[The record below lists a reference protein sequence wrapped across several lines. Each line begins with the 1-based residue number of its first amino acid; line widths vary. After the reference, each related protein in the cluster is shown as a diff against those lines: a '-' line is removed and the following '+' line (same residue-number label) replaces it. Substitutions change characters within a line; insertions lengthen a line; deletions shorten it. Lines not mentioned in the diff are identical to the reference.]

1 MTKSLGFVKWSL
13 FIILSI
19 IWGSSFILMKRGL
32 EVFTPAQ
39 VAAIRMSVSF
49 LCLFPFVIGHI
60 KKIPKEKWKYIVM
73 AGILGNGIPA
83 VLFTTAEMKI
93 SSSIAG
99 VLNSLTPLFTVL
111 VGLLFFRYR
120 TTTGKII
127 GVLLGFVGA
136 ALMVLYNS
144 KGNFDTNYYYAFFI
158 ILACISYAIDT
169 FILNNYLMDLN
180 PIHVAGFALFFVG
193 IVSGCYLFSTD
204 FTQRVASSPGALK
217 SLGCAALLGAMGT
230 ALAQSLFN
238 RMLKISS
245 LLFSASV
252 TYTIPFVAILWG
264 LFDGESLGFIQIIGF
279 VTVLAG
285 IFLINRKKEVK
296 VEIEH

>member
-1 MTKSLGFVKWSL
+1 MTQSASAFLKWFL

-19 IWGSSFILMKRGL
+19 IWGTSFILMKRGL
-32 EVFTPAQ
+32 DVFTPAQ
-39 VAAIRMSVSF
+39 VAAIRMTVSF

-60 KKIPKEKWKYIVM
+60 KSIPKDKWKYLIM

-83 VLFTTAEMKI
+83 VLFTTAETKI
-93 SSSIAG
+93 PSAIAG
-99 VLNSLTPLFTVL
+99 VLNSLTPLFTL
-111 VGLLFFRYR
+111 IVGLLFFKFR
-120 TTTGKII
+120 TTKGKTI

-136 ALMVLYNS
+136 ALMVLYNA
-144 KGNFDTNYYYAFFI
+144 KGDIDANYYYSLLI
-158 ILACISYAIDT
+158 IVACITYAIDT

-180 PIHVAGFALFFVG
+180 PIDIAGFALFFVG
-193 IVSGCYLFSTD
+193 IISGCYLFSTD
-204 FTQRVASSPGALK
+204 FTHRLATTPGALK

-245 LLFSASV
+245 PLFSASV

-264 LFDGESLGFIQIIGF
+264 LSDNESLGLIQIAGF
-279 VTVLAG
+279 ITVLAG
-285 IFLINRKKEVK
+285 IYLVSRKRV
-296 VEIEH
+296 